1 MAHSTTPAA
10 LSAPF
15 PSLYSIL
22 AELFG
27 SAAETPSQS
36 RQAVEISKLS
46 DAELADRGLKRADI
60 ARFVMHDSL
69 WA

>member
-22 AELFG
+22 TELFG
-27 SAAETPSQS
+27 SSSESPSQS
-36 RQAVEISKLS
+36 RQVVEISKLS
-46 DAELADRGLKRADI
+46 DAELADRGLKRGDI

-69 WA
+69 WS